1 MTNPFDGQ
9 ALADLGRFIQAQRKL
24 PKVSVRSLARAPT
37 CRTPA
42 SASWKGKEMAASLP
56 SAQVLTDL
64 AKGLNLSP
72 DVLVRMAT
80 WLPNALA
87 GDDKDAVVNA
97 ISRTSSSRKVSAR
110 RSSSCTNRWSRKIS
124 DHEHAGDQGNEGRG
138 MSDISNSPIS

>member
-9 ALADLGRFIQAQRKL
+9 APADLGRFIQAQREIAQ
-24 PKVSVRSLARAPT
+24 VSVRSLARA
-37 CRTPA
+37 A
-42 SASWKGKEMAASLP
+42 DVSDSYVSQLEKGKEMAASLP

-72 DVLVRMAT
+72 DVLIRMAT

-97 ISRTSSSRKVSAR
+97 ISKDKRLKESQRKALIQLYKSMVEE
-110 RSSSCTNRWSRKIS
+110 
-124 DHEHAGDQGNEGRG
+124 D
-138 MSDISNSPIS
+138 

>member
-9 ALADLGRFIQAQRKL
+9 ALADLGRFIQAQREIAQ
-24 PKVSVRSLARAPT
+24 VSVRSLARA
-37 CRTPA
+37 A
-42 SASWKGKEMAASLP
+42 DVSDSYVSQLEKGKEMAASLP

-72 DVLVRMAT
+72 DVLIRMAT

-97 ISRTSSSRKVSAR
+97 MVIVV
-110 RSSSCTNRWSRKIS
+110 
-124 DHEHAGDQGNEGRG
+124 E
-138 MSDISNSPIS
+138 

>member
-9 ALADLGRFIQAQRKL
+9 ALADLGRFIQAQREIAQ
-24 PKVSVRSLARAPT
+24 VSVRSLARA
-37 CRTPA
+37 A
-42 SASWKGKEMAASLP
+42 DVSDSYVSQLEKGKEMAASLP

-72 DVLVRMAT
+72 DVLIRMAT

-97 ISRTSSSRKVSAR
+97 ISKDKRLKESQRKALIQLYKSMVEE
-110 RSSSCTNRWSRKIS
+110 
-124 DHEHAGDQGNEGRG
+124 D
-138 MSDISNSPIS
+138 